1 MVWIE
6 HPGTVYSTQDNV
18 YMCVHIHSGTLI
30 WEVWLSLA
38 TRTLSICHGIP
49 LQTRAIV
56 NRITSMRRGRF
67 GFSTNPVVGKSSI
80 ALGPVWMV
88 SYVGNTLNNIPV
100 QYYWRTWRTCTLVP
114 RLGLRPSLTQSWPYH
129 RKNEQIW
136 QKIYL
141 SRSRLDRIPQA
152 FRPKFQLH
160 CLK

>member
-88 SYVGNTLNNIPV
+88 SYVGNTLNHIPV
-100 QYYWRTWRTCTLVP
+100 QFYGQIFNLELYFRGTNFWQLRFGRIFSTL
-114 RLGLRPSLTQSWPYH
+114 YH
-129 RKNEQIW
+129 YGDGNTKETVKRMSGKSMS
-136 QKIYL
+136 K
-141 SRSRLDRIPQA
+141 
-152 FRPKFQLH
+152 K
-160 CLK
+160 